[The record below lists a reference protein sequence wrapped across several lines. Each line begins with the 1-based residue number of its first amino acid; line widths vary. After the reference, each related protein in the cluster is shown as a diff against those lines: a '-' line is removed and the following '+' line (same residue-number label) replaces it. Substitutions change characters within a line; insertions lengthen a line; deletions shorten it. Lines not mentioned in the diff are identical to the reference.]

1 MKPPKRKNT
10 TMRTLSPKMMPKY
23 TQDLRGVVS
32 VNVKT
37 YRTLPSIVMKALT
50 SVVTN
55 ETLPD
60 LNLEIAK
67 MQYGMRSTEQNTKV
81 KDSKGGTFYAKSVNH
96 IPFVKPMLDHLSYSN
111 QLTRIA
117 KFSIPK
123 TKRLEVRQNVQ
134 SSE

>member
-1 MKPPKRKNT
+1 
-10 TMRTLSPKMMPKY
+10 MMPKY